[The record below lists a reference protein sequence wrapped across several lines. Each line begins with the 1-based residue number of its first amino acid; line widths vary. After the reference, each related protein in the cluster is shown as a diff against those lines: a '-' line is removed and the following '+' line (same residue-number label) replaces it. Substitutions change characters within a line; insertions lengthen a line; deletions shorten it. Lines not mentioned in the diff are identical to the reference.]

1 MWAEGVFFFFFPF
14 VLVMDSR
21 GLWAVVMAGGQKCQV
36 LEILGYR
43 FMSSSEYADMCLSFR
58 RTTHVLMADCRNRMD
73 NVLGTERYFKKSFLG
88 SVIVLLA

>member
-1 MWAEGVFFFFFPF
+1 MWAEGVFFFFSF

-21 GLWAVVMAGGQKCQV
+21 GLWAVVMAGGEKCQV

-58 RTTHVLMADCRNRMD
+58 RTTHVLMVDCRKRMD
-73 NVLGTERYFKKSFLG
+73 NVFGTERYIKSLFWGQL
-88 SVIVLLA
+88 